1 MTLDYWEENTL
12 DLFGLVVSFFFL
24 YVQFYSKTVEFK
36 LAVKLA
42 GRWTVSCIQILS
54 RLMGFNFLGTI
65 LSAIDF
71 KHDYIW
77 IAI

>member
-12 DLFGLVVSFFFL
+12 DLFGLVVFFFFL
-24 YVQFYSKTVEFK
+24 HVQFYSKTVEFK

-42 GRWTVSCIQILS
+42 GRCIQILS
-54 RLMGFNFLGTI
+54 RLMGFNLLGTI